1 MTQWLKVWTALAEDP
16 SLFPAPTTVCNS
28 IWGILPPLGSMGT
41 SCAHTHPVLP
51 HPHKEIRLTQ
61 INNIN

>member
-16 SLFPAPTTVCNS
+16 SLLPAPTTVYNS

-51 HPHKEIRLTQ
+51 H
-61 INNIN
+61 